1 MDILNL
7 AGLGLVGNVVIFVAA
22 SAIVWIGGVRLAR
35 GADALADK
43 AGFGHAY
50 IGIFLLG
57 MMVSLPELAF
67 SSVAAARGNAE
78 LAINGLLGGIGMT
91 MVVSLRLPTTW

>member
-7 AGLGLVGNVVIFVAA
+7 AGLGLLGIIVIFVIA
-22 SAIVWIGGVRLAR
+22 SVTVWIGGVRLAR

-50 IGIFLLG
+50 IG
-57 MMVSLPELAF
+57 
-67 SSVAAARGNAE
+67 SSSWGRW
-78 LAINGLLGGIGMT
+78 
-91 MVVSLRLPTTW
+91 SRCRR

>member
-1 MDILNL
+1 MDILNV
-7 AGLGLVGNVVIFVAA
+7 AGLGLIGNIVMFVTASVV
-22 SAIVWIGGVRLAR
+22 VWIGGVRLAR

-57 MMVSLPELAF
+57 VMVSLPELTF
-67 SSVAAARGNAE
+67 RGQ
-78 LAINGLLGGIGMT
+78 LPGSG
-91 MVVSLRLPTTW
+91 VSTDRRTLSIMLPV